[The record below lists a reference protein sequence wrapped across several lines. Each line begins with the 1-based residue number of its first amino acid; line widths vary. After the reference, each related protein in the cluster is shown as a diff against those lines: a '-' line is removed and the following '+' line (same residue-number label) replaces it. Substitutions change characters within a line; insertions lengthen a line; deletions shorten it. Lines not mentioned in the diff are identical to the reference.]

1 MLIYLI
7 RHAKAGERLS
17 LTAGDLERELT
28 RSGKIQAQD
37 IAAFLPPSNPKR
49 IVSSPYLRCVQTME
63 PTSQARGTKIEIDK
77 RLGEVT
83 TVRSLEKLLE
93 AISVAATDTALCS
106 HGNVVPTLLK
116 LLGVYTM
123 QTMLCQKGSIYVV
136 DTVAHTATYHPAQT

>member
-7 RHAKAGERLS
+7 RHAKAGERLT
-17 LTAGDLERELT
+17 LTAGDRERELT
-28 RSGKIQAQD
+28 KSGRLQAQH
-37 IAAFLPPSNPKR
+37 IADFLPKSNPKR

-63 PTSQARGTKIEIDK
+63 PTSQARGIKIEIDK

-83 TVRSLEKLLE
+83 AVGSLETILE
-93 AISVAATDTALCS
+93 AISVAGPDTALCS

-136 DTVAHTATYHPAQT
+136 DTVANIATYHPAPP

>member
-17 LTAGDLERELT
+17 LNAGDLERELT
-28 RSGKIQAQD
+28 RSGKAQARD
-37 IAAFLPPSNPKR
+37 IAAFLPPSNLRR
-49 IVSSPYLRCVQTME
+49 IVSSPYLRCLQTME
-63 PTSQARGTKIEIDK
+63 PTSQALSIKIEMDK

-83 TVRSLEKLLE
+83 SVRSLEKLLE
-93 AISVAATDTALCS
+93 AISLARTDTALCS

-123 QTMLCQKGSIYVV
+123 ETMLCQKGSIYVV
-136 DTVAHTATYHPAQT
+136 DTMALTATYHPTPS